1 MKVWQWLGYLGL
13 APFVFCLFLP
23 KLTSDFLGVAA
34 DKAFIYYS
42 VVILSFLSGT
52 LWKVP
57 SKVITNKPYLASNL
71 LCLFA
76 YACLFLPIKLS
87 LILLPVGYMG
97 LLVTDYFEY
106 EQKSKYPLTY
116 YNLRVFLTIFVVILH
131 VMMLNFSGEIK

>member
-1 MKVWQWLGYLGL
+1 
-13 APFVFCLFLP
+13 
-23 KLTSDFLGVAA
+23 
-34 DKAFIYYS
+34 
-42 VVILSFLSGT
+42 LSGT

-57 SKVITNKPYLASNL
+57 SKVITNKLYLASNL

-76 YACLFLPIKLS
+76 YVCLFLPIKLS
-87 LILLPVGYMG
+87 LILLPVGYIG

-106 EQKSKYPLTY
+106 ERSSKYPLAY